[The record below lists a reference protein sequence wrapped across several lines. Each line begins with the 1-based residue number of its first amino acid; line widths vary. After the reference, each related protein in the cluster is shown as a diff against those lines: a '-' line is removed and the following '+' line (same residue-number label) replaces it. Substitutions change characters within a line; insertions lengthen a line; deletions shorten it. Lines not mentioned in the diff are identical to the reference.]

1 MTMNGNRRKAFEAT
15 SSLQYRFLAM
25 ILVYFFVIVC
35 FFAVAVFVPDL
46 IEMEDQSLSLAA
58 RGDAASRLLFK
69 NSWVWP
75 AVLSLIL
82 ILGLHSFFA
91 FQKIMGPLYRFRC
104 TFEELGNGNLR
115 CNMKIRKNDYLHTE
129 EKALDG
135 MINSLTAKLAGLKDA
150 AEEARTSLGRL
161 EQAANN
167 GKQWSE
173 PERNLLAVH
182 RESLD
187 RLASEFQFFLLQEE
201 ENKQSA

>member
-1 MTMNGNRRKAFEAT
+1 MTMNHNRRKAFVAT

-25 ILVYFFVIVC
+25 ILVYCFAVVC
-35 FFAVAVFVPDL
+35 FFALAVFVPDL

-58 RGDAASRLLFK
+58 RGNAATRLLIK
-69 NSWVWP
+69 TSWVWP
-75 AVLSLIL
+75 SVLSLIL

-104 TFEELGNGNLR
+104 TFQELGNGNLK
-115 CNMKIRKNDYLHTE
+115 CNVKIRKNDYLHTE
-129 EKALDG
+129 EEALAG
-135 MINSLTAKLAGLKDA
+135 MIKSLAAKLTDLKDA

-161 EQAANN
+161 EQATD
-167 GKQWSE
+167 GDQESSDMRK
-173 PERNLLAVH
+173 LLALH

-187 RLASEFQFFLLQEE
+187 RLASEFQFFLLQKE